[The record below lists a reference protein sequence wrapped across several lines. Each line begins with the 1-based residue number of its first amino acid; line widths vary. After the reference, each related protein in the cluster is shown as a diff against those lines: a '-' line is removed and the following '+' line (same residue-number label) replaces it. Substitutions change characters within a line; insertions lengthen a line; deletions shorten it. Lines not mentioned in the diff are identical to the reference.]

1 VKLVER
7 VLNAEHKV
15 LSGPVTL
22 LLYLALFLVLFGLA
36 RFGIDGT
43 ARPLQEHW
51 VRAALAAAGVLG
63 VLAWAER
70 DRPYP
75 QSGREGDD
83 LRA

>member
-1 VKLVER
+1 
-7 VLNAEHKV
+7 
-15 LSGPVTL
+15 VTL

-36 RFGIDGT
+36 RFGIDGAT
-43 ARPLQEHW
+43 RPLQEHW

-70 DRPYP
+70 DRPYRR
-75 QSGREGDD
+75 SDRKGDD